1 MKTNH
6 TPGHI
11 ETRPYQVAIPNGD
24 GSAVAYEV
32 KVEVP
37 MEWSAAANDWLITNE
52 AEAIIEATKAR
63 HMGLLTA
70 DEMIALRERLQLTQA
85 EMGELLC
92 IGEKTWTR
100 WESGRH
106 RPTQSMNL
114 LIRALAVGLLSTYDL
129 RWLRNP
135 QIDWSP
141 ALKSRDR
148 QITLPLTAPKAPPAS
163 VPAAAADR
171 ECFPAA
177 A

>member
-37 MEWSAAANDWLITNE
+37 MEWSDAANDWLITNE

-129 RWLRNP
+129 QWLRNS

-141 ALKSRDR
+141 TLKSRDR
-148 QITLPLTAPKAPPAS
+148 QITLPLTRPKAPPAS
-163 VPAAAADR
+163 APAAAADR